1 MSDNWETP
9 YLANIADDFWELRSG
24 EKSHEENSEKFWI
37 PSKLERNSL
46 KNGMA
51 ARLIFDIET
60 EDDNGKIQTSGERMW
75 VIVLSKKND
84 YYLGILSN
92 EPASFKL
99 DSGYLKLGSKL
110 WFKAEHIIDI
120 DTPPKEYLIQ
130 EFPDEFTT

>member
-9 YLANIADDFWELRSG
+9 LLANITEDFWELRSG
-24 EKSHEENSEKFWI
+24 EKSHEENPEKFWI
-37 PSKLERNSL
+37 PSQNERDSL
-46 KNGMA
+46 KKGMA

-60 EDDNGKIQTSGERMW
+60 EDENDKILTNGERMW

-92 EPASFKL
+92 EPASIEP
-99 DSGYLKLGSKL
+99 DTGYLKLGCKL
-110 WFKAEHIIDI
+110 WFKAEHVIDI
-120 DTPPKEYLIQ
+120 DTPPKEYLIE